1 MPSWGSKQHSRSASH
16 PFPSLFSSKRRNGP
30 NLNPDC
36 SSPEEDKYLAFS
48 GYGDSPAWKGPGP
61 KVQEDVR
68 TCMTCDSKVKYP
80 AGLRTFRCSA
90 CLMIND
96 LVAVRKETST
106 GKPHNP
112 APLSVPRTRHI
123 IDRCIVSYLHAK
135 LEMQAR
141 SSQESSSST
150 ELNGVNG
157 GPPQPPTGPREYLPP
172 PPTLVPKPTQR
183 PRTSG
188 GPLPKRP
195 PPPPGQLR
203 LHHSPVRRVGPR
215 PPERAPPLTPAEA
228 AEKRRQ
234 DVIKSIFR
242 HLQDYL
248 IDSFGTFETLNSA
261 FLIGRQ
267 RPQPRTRSE
276 SAVPKLPIDSRP
288 ISTIP
293 PGADFLTESDP
304 KMLMLGDIGENG
316 AWWAG
321 HAEHDPPKQQLPV
334 RGKSVGD
341 AKELVSHR
349 SPLINWDEL
358 RHWYDAVLQAGVSW
372 KQKLDEI
379 PDLDFPES
387 LCQEADDEI
396 REARML
402 VQRTLLKVSELILKR
417 PHRPLRE
424 PEDVRFLLII
434 LENPLLHGN
443 SFGGAKP
450 RRASLRP
457 PPENRPRQGSN
468 PNQLPLH
475 VPPSP
480 GKPPVD
486 ASTSTS
492 SRDQG
497 QHAGVIKRIFG
508 LLANMDNDC
517 HRYVTTWFSRFSEDH
532 FRRTVDL
539 VGRFVT
545 YRLTRQQGRKRSNS
559 GNPTAGL
566 IPEFDS
572 HGATSAQLHAALGL
586 SGSGSK
592 PKDDSK
598 DTPYSDDWQLKAA
611 AKVMALLFAANNT
624 YHNRKTEPFV
634 HTAHASTVHSAGLA
648 AKERARAHGQ
658 LLPTSDFYN
667 TLLDYHDLVAD
678 FEAWESRRAKFSFC
692 QYPFFLSI
700 GAKIR
705 IMEHDARRQMENK
718 AREAFFD
725 SILSN
730 KNLEQYFSLKV
741 RRECL
746 ADDSLRR
753 ISEVVGAGSE
763 DIKKGLRVQFIGEEG
778 VDAGGL
784 RKEWFLLLVRELFDP
799 MHAMFVYDEESHF
812 CYFNP
817 YSFEKSDQFFLV
829 GAVLGLALYN
839 STILDVALPPFAFKK
854 LLSSAPTKN
863 GAVPASRNTIHY
875 TLEDLAEFRPS
886 LAKGLRQLLEFDGDV
901 ENTFCRDFVAE
912 VEYCGAVRQEPLCPN
927 GANIPVTNANRQEF
941 VDLYVR
947 YLLDTAVARQ
957 FDPFR
962 RGFFTICGGN
972 ALSLFRSEEI
982 ELLVRGS
989 DEPLDVASL
998 RLVASYDGWKDSPY
1012 SPSQPNGTAATN
1024 GHHPSPSLQKR
1035 KPAPVLPP
1043 QSCPPITWF
1052 WDFFSSQ
1059 PPVSQRRILSFITGS
1074 DRIPAVGATNLVIKI
1089 VYAGEDCDRFP
1100 VARTC
1105 FNALLLYRY
1114 RSREKLERMLWRAV
1128 VESEGF
1134 GLK

>member
-16 PFPSLFSSKRRNGP
+16 PFPSLFSSKRKNGP
-30 NLNPDC
+30 TLNPDC
-36 SSPEEDKYLAFS
+36 SSPEEDKYLALN
-48 GYGDSPAWKGPGP
+48 GYDNSPTWKGPGP

-96 LVAVRKETST
+96 LVPVRKETST
-106 GKPHNP
+106 GKPYDP
-112 APLSVPRTRHI
+112 APLSVPRTRLI
-123 IDRCIVSYLHAK
+123 VDRCLVSYLHTK
-135 LEMQAR
+135 LETQAR
-141 SSQESSSST
+141 S
-150 ELNGVNG
+150 L
-157 GPPQPPTGPREYLPP
+157 REYLPSQ
-172 PPTLVPKPTQR
+172 PTLVPKPTQR

-188 GPLPKRP
+188 GPPPKRL

-203 LHHSPVRRVGPR
+203 LHHSPVRRGPGSPRDPLAVVGPR

-242 HLQDYL
+242 PLQDYL
-248 IDSFGTFETLNSA
+248 IDSFGTFETLNSG

-267 RPQPRTRSE
+267 RPQPRTR
-276 SAVPKLPIDSRP
+276 K
-288 ISTIP
+288 
-293 PGADFLTESDP
+293 SDP

-358 RHWYDAVLQAGVSW
+358 RHWYDLVLQAGVSW
-372 KQKLDEI
+372 KQKLDEM

-387 LCQEADDEI
+387 LYQEADDEI

-402 VQRTLLKVSELILKR
+402 VQRTLLKVSELTLKR
-417 PHRPLRE
+417 PHRPLRNL
-424 PEDVRFLLII
+424 EDARFLLII

-443 SFGGAKP
+443 SIGGGAKP

-468 PNQLPLH
+468 PNKFPPH

-486 ASTSTS
+486 ASGSSS
-492 SRDQG
+492 SREQG

-586 SGSGSK
+586 LGSSSK
-592 PKDDSK
+592 PKDDGK

-624 YHNRKTEPFV
+624 YHNRKTEPFI

-678 FEAWESRRAKFSFC
+678 FEAWESRRARFSFC

-730 KNLEQYFSLKV
+730 KNLEQFFNLKV

-746 ADDSLRR
+746 VDDSLRR

-763 DIKKGLRVQFIGEEG
+763 DIKKGLRVQFMGEEG

-829 GAVLGLALYN
+829 GAVLGLA
-839 STILDVALPPFAFKK
+839 F
-854 LLSSAPTKN
+854 
-863 GAVPASRNTIHY
+863 
-875 TLEDLAEFRPS
+875 LAQ
-886 LAKGLRQLLEFDGDV
+886 GLRQLLEFDGDV
-901 ENTFCRDFVAE
+901 ESTFCRDFVAE
-912 VEYCGAVRQEPLCPN
+912 VESPLCPN

-941 VDLYVR
+941 VDLS
-947 YLLDTAVARQ
+947 T
-957 FDPFR
+957 PFR
-962 RGFFTICGGN
+962 RGFFTVCGGN
-972 ALSLFRSEEI
+972 ATFALPLRRI

-998 RLVASYDGWKDSPY
+998 RLVASYDGWKDPPSPT
-1012 SPSQPNGTAATN
+1012 SQQANGAPTN
-1024 GHHPSPSLQKR
+1024 GHHSVN
-1035 KPAPVLPP
+1035 PAPILPP

-1074 DRIPAVGATNLVIKI
+1074 DRIPAVGATNL
-1089 VYAGEDCDRFP
+1089 DCDRFP